1 MVNSVPVPLARD
13 DEERLMKYL
22 TLALTVALVVP
33 SVSFA
38 QDMVLTGTVTTR
50 DDGLSLPGAV
60 VSIESLKL
68 SATTAEDGRFTLTL
82 PAGTST
88 TAALEVRVTSSG
100 LLPRTWS
107 FKPAAGTV
115 THDFALALTFSEEI
129 TVGSRAIGVEA
140 EGALPVDIITARQIE
155 MTGASET
162 MQVIQR
168 LAPSFNFPRTT
179 IADGSA
185 SVRPASLRGMG
196 PDQVLVL
203 INGKRR
209 HTTALVHV
217 NGTMGRGSTG
227 ADLNAIPVTA
237 IERIEILRDGAAA
250 QYGSDAIA
258 GVINIVLKS
267 GPSGATVSLRGGTTI
282 TDQGVGGD
290 STRDGRLFDGGLNKG
305 FKLGKG
311 WANITAEYR
320 DRGKTNRAGPDPRDQ
335 IVAGDA
341 GRNAVAQPSHW
352 VGDPETTDVLTFI
365 NAQVPVGETNF
376 FYAFGGYS
384 KRDAVAPGFY
394 RRALQF
400 TQNWPQIYPIG
411 FLPLIETAIDDS
423 SGTIGMRGTR
433 NDWYWDASLQGGR
446 NSMDFNITNTLN
458 ASLGPTSKTEFYA
471 GTFVGD
477 QVLLNVDLSRE
488 FDAGLAGP
496 LNVAFGT
503 EFRREG
509 YQIQAGEPDSYR
521 DGGVRASNGAVAVPG
536 AQVFPGFRP
545 SNAVDKSR
553 NNVALYADLE
563 GDVATKVRMG
573 AAGRFERYSDFGSTF
588 DGKVTVRIQASDT
601 FVLRGAASTGFR
613 APSLAQ
619 SNFSAVSTNFINLPG
634 QGTVPVEVGTF
645 AVASPVARA
654 LGATD
659 LKPEDTLH
667 FTGGFAF
674 TPSKGFDFTT
684 DYYNV
689 KIDDRIVFSGNFT
702 GGAITA
708 LLAPLGATGAR
719 FFTNAIN
726 TRTSGVDVT
735 ANYRTSMSSGST
747 FRFFAGYNYNKTKI
761 QGEVATP
768 PQLTGLGNVLFDR
781 VERGR
786 IECGQPHHQARFI
799 GDFTKGRFS
808 GSANL
813 GLYGSFCVKQ
823 LNATGADDQAF
834 SKKWVTDLEASYR
847 LEKVTLGVGV
857 QNLFDVYPEQVLA
870 QLNAQGV
877 RYPTTNTFGINGR
890 FVYARAS
897 LRF

>member
-1 MVNSVPVPLARD
+1 MKRNLLVLLAA
-13 DEERLMKYL
+13 L
-22 TLALTVALVVP
+22 TLPAAAV
-33 SVSFA
+33 A
-38 QDMVLTGTVTTR
+38 QDMVLTGTVSTR
-50 DDGLSLPGAV
+50 DDGLSLPGAT
-60 VSIESLKL
+60 VSIDSRKL
-68 SATTAEDGRFTLTL
+68 SVTTAADGRFTLTL
-82 PAGTST
+82 PAGTPT
-88 TAALEVRVTSSG
+88 NAPLEVRVTSSG
-100 LLPRTWS
+100 LLPRSWS
-107 FKPAAGTV
+107 FRPTAGTV

-129 TVGSRAIGVEA
+129 TVGSRAVGVEA
-140 EGALPVDIITARQIE
+140 EGAVPVDIITAKQIE
-155 MTGASET
+155 MTGATET

-227 ADLNAIPVTA
+227 ADLNAIPVNA

-267 GPSGATVSLRGGTTI
+267 GPSEARVSLRAGTTA

-290 STRDGRLFDGGLNKG
+290 TTHDGKLFDGGFNKG

-311 WANITAEYR
+311 WANVTAEYR
-320 DRGKTNRAGPDPRDQ
+320 DRGRTNRAGPDPRDQ
-335 IVAGDA
+335 IVVGDA
-341 GRNAVAQPSHW
+341 GNNVVAQPSHW
-352 VGDPETTDVLTFI
+352 VGDAETTDYLTFI
-365 NAQVPVGETNF
+365 NAQVPAGDTSFV
-376 FYAFGGYS
+376 YAFGGYS

-411 FLPLIETAIDDS
+411 FLPLIETAIGDS
-423 SGTIGMRGTR
+423 SGTIGIRGTKS
-433 NDWYWDASLQGGR
+433 DWFWDASLQGGR

-471 GTFVGD
+471 GTFVAD
-477 QVLLNVDLSRE
+477 QILGNIDLSRE
-488 FDAGLAGP
+488 FEVGLAGP

-509 YQIQAGEPDSYR
+509 YQIKAGEPDSYR
-521 DGGVRASNGAVAVPG
+521 DGGVKASNGATAVPG

-553 NNVALYADLE
+553 SNVALYADLE
-563 GDVATKVRMG
+563 GDVASRVRMG
-573 AAGRFERYSDFGSTF
+573 AAGRFEHYSDFGSTV
-588 DGKVTVRIQASDT
+588 DGKVTLRIQASDQ

-645 AVASPVARA
+645 AVASPVARV
-654 LGATD
+654 LGAQD
-659 LKPEDTLH
+659 LKAENTVQL
-667 FTGGFAF
+667 TGGFAF
-674 TPSKGFDFTT
+674 TPSKSFDFTA
-684 DYYNV
+684 DYYDI
-689 KIDDRIVFSGNFT
+689 KIDDRIVLSGNFT

-708 LLAPLGATGAR
+708 LLAPL
-719 FFTNAIN
+719 
-726 TRTSGVDVT
+726 
-735 ANYRTSMSSGST
+735 
-747 FRFFAGYNYNKTKI
+747 
-761 QGEVATP
+761 
-768 PQLTGLGNVLFDR
+768 
-781 VERGR
+781 
-786 IECGQPHHQARFI
+786 
-799 GDFTKGRFS
+799 
-808 GSANL
+808 
-813 GLYGSFCVKQ
+813 
-823 LNATGADDQAF
+823 
-834 SKKWVTDLEASYR
+834 
-847 LEKVTLGVGV
+847 
-857 QNLFDVYPEQVLA
+857 
-870 QLNAQGV
+870 
-877 RYPTTNTFGINGR
+877 
-890 FVYARAS
+890 
-897 LRF
+897 

>member
-1 MVNSVPVPLARD
+1 MKRILLVLLAV
-13 DEERLMKYL
+13 
-22 TLALTVALVVP
+22 LALPA
-33 SVSFA
+33 VSLA
-38 QDMVLTGTVTTR
+38 QGMILTGVVTTR
-50 DDGLSLPGAV
+50 DDGLSLPGAT
-60 VSIESLKL
+60 VSINSLKL
-68 SATTAEDGRFTLTL
+68 SATTDATGRFTITL
-82 PAGTST
+82 PAGTLT
-88 TAALEVRVTSSG
+88 TATLEVRVASSG
-100 LLPRTWS
+100 LLPKTWS
-107 FKPAAGTV
+107 FKPTAGTV
-115 THDFALALTFSEEI
+115 VHDFALALTFSEEI
-129 TVGSRAIGVEA
+129 TVGSRAVGVEGEKA
-140 EGALPVDIITARQIE
+140 VPVDIITAKQIE

-227 ADLNAIPVTA
+227 VDLNAIPVTA

-267 GPSGATVSLRGGTTI
+267 GASNGTMSLRGGMTS
-282 TDQGVGGD
+282 TDQGVGGG
-290 STRDGRLFDGGLNKG
+290 TTHDGELLDGGLNKG

-311 WANITAEYR
+311 WANLTAEYR

-335 IVAGDA
+335 IVVGDA
-341 GRNAVAQPSHW
+341 GKNAVPQPSHW
-352 VGDPETTDVLTFI
+352 VGDAETTDYLTFI
-365 NAQVPVGETNF
+365 NAQVPAGDTSFV
-376 FYAFGGYS
+376 YAFGGYS
-384 KRDAVAPGFY
+384 RRSATAPGFY

-411 FLPLIETAIDDS
+411 FLPLIGTRVGDG
-423 SGTIGMRGTR
+423 SGTIGMRGTKS
-433 NDWYWDASLQGGR
+433 DWYWDASIQGGR
-446 NSMDFNITNTLN
+446 NSMDFNIKNTLN

-477 QVLLNVDLSRE
+477 QVLGNLDLSRE
-488 FDAGLAGP
+488 FKVGLAGP
-496 LNVAFGT
+496 LNVAFGA

-521 DGGVRASNGAVAVPG
+521 DGGVKASNGGTAVPG

-545 SNAVDKSR
+545 SNAVNKSR
-553 NNVALYADLE
+553 SNAALYGDLE
-563 GDVATKVRMG
+563 GDVARKVRLG
-573 AAGRFERYSDFGSTF
+573 AAGRFEHYSDFGSTL
-588 DGKVTVRIQASDT
+588 DGKLTVRIQASDQ

-619 SNFSAVSTNFINLPG
+619 SNFSAVSTNFINIPG

-645 AVASPVARA
+645 AVSSPVARA
-654 LGATD
+654 LGAKD
-659 LKPEDTLH
+659 LKPENTVQL
-667 FTGGFAF
+667 TGGFAF
-674 TPSKGFDFTT
+674 TPSKRFDFTA

-726 TRTSGVDVT
+726 TGTSGADLT
-735 ANYRTSMSSGST
+735 ANYHTTLSNGSAL
-747 FRFFAGYNYNKTKI
+747 RFFAGYNYNRTKI
-761 QGEVATP
+761 RGEVATP

-786 IECGQPHHQARFI
+786 LECGQPRHQGRVI

-808 GSANL
+808 ANANV
-813 GLYGSFCVKQ
+813 GLYGSFCVRQ
-823 LNATGADDQAF
+823 LNVTGADDQTF

-847 LEKVTLGVGV
+847 LAKVTFGVGV
-857 QNLFDVYPEQVLA
+857 QNLFDVYPEQVLP
-870 QLNAQGV
+870 QLQPQGV
-877 RYPTTNTFGINGR
+877 RYPGTNTFGINGR
-890 FVYARAS
+890 FLYARAN

>member
-1 MVNSVPVPLARD
+1 
-13 DEERLMKYL
+13 MKKKMAAL
-22 TLALTVALVVP
+22 FLALALP
-33 SVSFA
+33 SVSMA
-38 QDMVLTGTVTTR
+38 QEMILTGVVTTR
-50 DDGLSLPGAV
+50 DDGLSLPGAT
-60 VSIESLKL
+60 VSIEALKL
-68 SATTAEDGRFTLTL
+68 VAVTDAEGRYTLTL
-82 PAGTST
+82 PPGTST
-88 TAALEVRVTSSG
+88 TTALEVRVTATG
-100 LLPRTWS
+100 LLPRNWS
-107 FKPAAGTV
+107 FKPVAGTL
-115 THDFALALTFSEEI
+115 THNFALALTFSEEI
-129 TVGSRAIGVEA
+129 TVGSRAVGVEA
-140 EGALPVDIITARQIE
+140 EGAVPVDIITARQIE

-267 GPSGATVSLRGGTTI
+267 GASDATVSLRGGTTM
-282 TDQGVGGD
+282 TDQGVGAETT
-290 STRDGRLFDGGLNKG
+290 SDGELIDVGLNKG
-305 FKLGKG
+305 FALGRG
-311 WANITAEYR
+311 WVNLTAEYR

-335 IVAGDA
+335 IVVGDA
-341 GRNAVAQPSHW
+341 GRNAVPQPNHW
-352 VGDPETTDVLTFI
+352 VGDPETTDYLTFL
-365 NAQVPVGETNF
+365 NAQLPVGDTSF
-376 FYAFGGYS
+376 FYLSGGHS
-384 KRDAVAPGFY
+384 RRDGVAPGFY

-411 FLPLIETAIDDS
+411 FLPLIETGIDDTS
-423 SGTIGMRGTR
+423 ATIGMRGTK
-433 NDWYWDASLQGGR
+433 NEWYWDASLQGGR
-446 NSMDFNITNTLN
+446 NAMDFNITNTLN

-471 GTFVGD
+471 GAFSAD
-477 QVLLNVDLSRE
+477 QVIANLDLSRE
-488 FDAGLAGP
+488 IEAGLAGP
-496 LNVAFGT
+496 LNVAFGA

-509 YQIQAGEPDSYR
+509 YELKAGEPDSYR

-545 SNAVDKSR
+545 SNAVDASR
-553 NNVALYADLE
+553 TNLALYADFE

-573 AAGRFERYSDFGSTF
+573 AAARFENYSDFGSTF
-588 DGKVTVRIQASDT
+588 DGKVTARIQASDK

-619 SNFSAVSTNFINLPG
+619 SNFSAVSTNFINIPG
-634 QGTVPVEVGTF
+634 QGSVPVEVGTF
-645 AVASPVARA
+645 AVSSPVARA

-674 TPSKGFDFTT
+674 TPSKKLDFTA
-684 DYYNV
+684 DYYTV

-726 TRTSGVDVT
+726 TRTSGVDLT
-735 ANYRTSMSSGST
+735 ANYRTTMSNGST
-747 FRFFAGYNYNKTKI
+747 FRLFAGYNFNKTEI
-761 QGEVATP
+761 RGEVATP

-786 IECGQPHHQARFI
+786 FECGQPRHQARFI
-799 GDFTKGRFS
+799 GDYTRGRFS
-808 GSANL
+808 ANANV

-823 LNATGADDQAF
+823 LLASGADDQVF
-834 SKKWVTDLEASYR
+834 SKKWVTDLEVAYR
-847 LEKVTLGVGV
+847 LEKLTFGLGV
-857 QNLFDVYPEQVLA
+857 QNLTDNYPEQVHA
-870 QLNAQGV
+870 RLNAQGV
-877 RYPTTNTFGINGR
+877 RYPTTNTFGMNGR